1 MEVKEWVNEQLK
13 VMVLQALAL
22 HAHGEKRR
30 AAQVIADVLEMG
42 EPGGF
47 IRMFIDEG
55 EPMRELIN
63 ARFEQTEAEDR

>member
-55 EPMRELIN
+55 EPMRN
-63 ARFEQTEAEDR
+63 